1 MATSQLDQ
9 MLAMI
14 NAGAT
19 PEQVMG
25 QMADAKALAFAQ
37 LSPEQQVSYNVGR
50 GFRNLGQGVASL
62 FGVEAPMDPVLQ
74 QASKIRGLASQFDT
88 STADGMMQYAKALQ
102 SINPALAQQA
112 MTEARKL
119 AQQES
124 ETARKATL
132 TEAQVATERARQGQI
147 AAQEQRA
154 MAETESK
161 KAQTDKAARFEEA
174 LNALPPTATDAEVEA
189 TIRKFGKPEDVLKAI
204 ARRQEA
210 AAKQQAAMELAR
222 EKAALDAAQKAR
234 DATLRKEI
242 AIATASQKSALTS
255 VQQQIAQQRLEDLKE
270 KAAERTDK
278 KDAAK
283 QAALSHA
290 GKVLGDV
297 SAAATLV
304 SGPTTGLVG
313 KGASFIPG
321 TDAYNLNQRLL
332 TIKANLGFDRLQ
344 QMRDASPTGGA
355 LGQVAVQELQA
366 LQATIGSLELG
377 QDKKE
382 LINNLNKIE
391 HHYSN
396 WIRTT
401 RGEQPISFEEFQKS
415 KQPAPVAPQAPA
427 ASNWS
432 IRPKQ

>member
-1 MATSQLDQ
+1 MATDMMTQLTALVQ
-9 MLAMI
+9 GGMP
-14 NAGAT
+14 
-19 PEQVMG
+19 PEQAI
-25 QMADAKALAFAQ
+25 QYLRDAQAQEFAKLPIEQ
-37 LSPEQQVSYNVGR
+37 KLSFNVGR
-50 GFRNLGQGVASL
+50 AASRVGQGLLRAA
-62 FGVEAPMDPVLQ
+62 GIEDPMLA
-74 QASKIRGLASQFDT
+74 QASKMRELASQFDT
-88 STADGMMQYAKALQ
+88 STAEGMMQYAKALQ
-102 SINPALAQQA
+102 SVNPALAQQA
-112 MTEARKL
+112 MADARKL
-119 AQQES
+119 ALNES
-124 ETARKATL
+124 QMT
-132 TEAQVATERARQGQI
+132 TERARQGQI

-154 MAETESK
+154 MAETEAK

-174 LNALPPTATDAEVEA
+174 LNVLPPTATDAEVEA
-189 TIRKFGKPEDVLKAI
+189 TIRKFGKPEDVLKAVS
-204 ARRQEA
+204 RRQEA

-222 EKAALDAAQKAR
+222 EKASLDAAQKER
-234 DATLRKEI
+234 DADFKRQL
-242 AIATASQKSALTS
+242 AAASAANRSALTG

-270 KAAERTDK
+270 RAAERTDK

-382 LINNLNKIE
+382 LTNNLNKIE

-427 ASNWS
+427 AGNWS

>member
-1 MATSQLDQ
+1 MATDMMTQLTTLIQ
-9 MLAMI
+9 GGMP
-14 NAGAT
+14 
-19 PEQVMG
+19 PEQAV
-25 QMADAKALAFAQ
+25 QYLRDAQAQQFAQ
-37 LSPEQQVSYNVGR
+37 MPVQQQLAANVGKYAGR
-50 GFRNLGQGVASL
+50 VGQGLMRAA
-62 FGVEAPMDPVLQ
+62 GVQDPLLA
-74 QASKIRGLASQFDT
+74 QASQMRDLATQFDT
-88 STADGMMQYAKALQ
+88 STAEGMMQYARALQ
-102 SINPALAQQA
+102 KINPALAQQA
-112 MTEARKL
+112 MADARKL
-119 AQQES
+119 ALNES
-124 ETARKATL
+124 QMT
-132 TEAQVATERARQGQI
+132 TERARQGQI

-154 MAETESK
+154 MAETEAK

-189 TIRKFGKPEDVLKAI
+189 TIRKFGKPEDVLKAVS
-204 ARRQEA
+204 RRQEA
-210 AAKQQAAMELAR
+210 AAKQQAALELAR
-222 EKAALDAAQKAR
+222 EKASFEAAQKER
-234 DATLRKEI
+234 DQAFRKEL
-242 AIATASQKSALTS
+242 AIATAANRSALTG

-270 KAAERTDK
+270 KAAERVDK
-278 KDAAK
+278 KEAAK

-297 SAAATLV
+297 TAATTLV

-313 KGASFIPG
+313 KASSFVPG

-382 LINNLNKIE
+382 LTNNLNKIE
-391 HHYSN
+391 HHYTN
-396 WIRTT
+396 WVRTT

-415 KQPAPVAPQAPA
+415 KQPATAAPQAPA
-427 ASNWS
+427 AGGWA

>member
-1 MATSQLDQ
+1 MATADMMTQLATLIQGGMPPEQAVQYLRDAQ
-9 MLAMI
+9 AQQFAQMPVQQQLASNVGKYAGRVGQGLMRAAGVQDPMLA
-14 NAGAT
+14 
-19 PEQVMG
+19 
-25 QMADAKALAFAQ
+25 
-37 LSPEQQVSYNVGR
+37 
-50 GFRNLGQGVASL
+50 
-62 FGVEAPMDPVLQ
+62 
-74 QASKIRGLASQFDT
+74 QASKMRELASQFDT
-88 STADGMMQYAKALQ
+88 STAEGMMQYAKALQ
-102 SINPALAQQA
+102 SVNPALAQQA
-112 MTEARKL
+112 MADARKL
-119 AQQES
+119 ALNES
-124 ETARKATL
+124 QMT
-132 TEAQVATERARQGQI
+132 TERARQGQI

-154 MAETESK
+154 MAETEAK

-189 TIRKFGKPEDVLKAI
+189 TIRKFGKPEDVLKAVS
-204 ARRQEA
+204 RRQEV

-222 EKAALDAAQKAR
+222 EKASLDAAQKER
-234 DATLRKEI
+234 DADFKKQL
-242 AIATASQKSALTS
+242 AAASAANRSALTN

-382 LINNLNKIE
+382 LTNNLNKIE

-427 ASNWS
+427 AGNWS

>member
-1 MATSQLDQ
+1 MATADMMTQLATLIQGGMPPEQAVQYLRDAQ
-9 MLAMI
+9 AQQFAQMPVQQQLASNVGKYAGRVGQGLLRAAGIEDPMLA
-14 NAGAT
+14 
-19 PEQVMG
+19 
-25 QMADAKALAFAQ
+25 
-37 LSPEQQVSYNVGR
+37 
-50 GFRNLGQGVASL
+50 
-62 FGVEAPMDPVLQ
+62 
-74 QASKIRGLASQFDT
+74 QASKMRELASQFDT
-88 STADGMMQYAKALQ
+88 STAEGMMQYAKALQ
-102 SINPALAQQA
+102 SVNPALAQQA
-112 MTEARKL
+112 ATK
-119 AQQES
+119 AQDM
-124 ETARKATL
+124 AL
-132 TEAQVATERARQGQI
+132 TETKMGTERARQGQI

-154 MAETESK
+154 MAETEAK

-189 TIRKFGKPEDVLKAI
+189 TIRRFGKPEDVLKAVS
-204 ARRQEA
+204 RRQEA
-210 AAKQQAAMELAR
+210 AAKQQAAVELAR
-222 EKAALDAAQKAR
+222 EKAALDAAQKER
-234 DATLRKEI
+234 DAALRKEL

-344 QMRDASPTGGA
+344 QMREASPTGGA
-355 LGQVAVQELQA
+355 LGQVAVQELEA
-366 LQATIGSLELG
+366 LQKTIGSLELG

-382 LINNLNKIE
+382 LTNNLNKIE

-427 ASNWS
+427 AGNWS

>member
-1 MATSQLDQ
+1 MATADMMTQLATLIQGGMPPEQAVQYLRDAQ
-9 MLAMI
+9 AQQFAQMPVQQQLASNVGKYAGRVGQGLMRAAGIEDPMLA
-14 NAGAT
+14 
-19 PEQVMG
+19 
-25 QMADAKALAFAQ
+25 
-37 LSPEQQVSYNVGR
+37 
-50 GFRNLGQGVASL
+50 
-62 FGVEAPMDPVLQ
+62 
-74 QASKIRGLASQFDT
+74 QASKMRELASQFDT
-88 STADGMMQYAKALQ
+88 STAEGMMQYAKALQ
-102 SINPALAQQA
+102 SVNPALAQQA
-112 MTEARKL
+112 MADARKL
-119 AQQES
+119 ALNES
-124 ETARKATL
+124 QMT
-132 TEAQVATERARQGQI
+132 TERARQGQI

-154 MAETESK
+154 MAETEAK

-189 TIRKFGKPEDVLKAI
+189 TIRKFGKPEDVLKAVS
-204 ARRQEA
+204 RRQEV

-222 EKAALDAAQKAR
+222 EKASLDAAQKER
-234 DATLRKEI
+234 DADFKKQL
-242 AIATASQKSALTS
+242 AAASAANRSALTN

-382 LINNLNKIE
+382 LTNNLNKIE

-427 ASNWS
+427 AGNWS

>member
-1 MATSQLDQ
+1 MATADMMTQLATLIQGGMPPEQAVQYLRDAQ
-9 MLAMI
+9 AQQFAQMPVQQQLASNVGKYAGRVGQGLLRAAGVQDPMLA
-14 NAGAT
+14 
-19 PEQVMG
+19 
-25 QMADAKALAFAQ
+25 
-37 LSPEQQVSYNVGR
+37 
-50 GFRNLGQGVASL
+50 
-62 FGVEAPMDPVLQ
+62 
-74 QASKIRGLASQFDT
+74 QASKMRELASQFDT
-88 STADGMMQYAKALQ
+88 STAEGMMQYAKALQ
-102 SINPALAQQA
+102 NVNPALAQQA
-112 MTEARKL
+112 MADARKL
-119 AQQES
+119 ALNES
-124 ETARKATL
+124 QMT
-132 TEAQVATERARQGQI
+132 TERARQGQI

-154 MAETESK
+154 MAETEAK

-189 TIRKFGKPEDVLKAI
+189 TIRKFGKPEDVLKAVS
-204 ARRQEA
+204 RRQEA

-222 EKAALDAAQKAR
+222 EKASLDAAQKER
-234 DATLRKEI
+234 DADFKKQL
-242 AIATASQKSALTS
+242 AAASAANRSALTN

-382 LINNLNKIE
+382 LINNLSKIE

-427 ASNWS
+427 AGNWS